1 MGIEKPIIKS
11 ATVTLTLASGEKLEL
26 YFDDV
31 DQEIAYSLD
40 VERDVWKAEGG
51 AVLVGTEIP
60 GPRRRIALQ
69 LIGRGPVAKPAVC
82 RSGEGRQ
89 VP

>member
-11 ATVTLTLASGEKLEL
+11 ATVTLTLASGEKLNL

-40 VERDVWKAEGG
+40 VERDIWEAEGPS
-51 AVLVGTEIP
+51 VIVSPQIP

-69 LIGRGPVAKPAVC
+69 LIGRGPVAKPAAY
-82 RSGEGRQ
+82 RSSEGRQ
-89 VP
+89 V